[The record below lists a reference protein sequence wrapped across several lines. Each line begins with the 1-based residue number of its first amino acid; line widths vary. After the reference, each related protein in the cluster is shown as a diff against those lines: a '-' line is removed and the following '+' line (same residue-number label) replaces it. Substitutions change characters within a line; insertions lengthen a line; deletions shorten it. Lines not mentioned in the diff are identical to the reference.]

1 MISYKNIGLLD
12 LRRGTPE
19 ALANIQSL
27 INIGTLLLSESQLAH
42 IGHIRQTNVGSVF
55 TLPEGQEIDLVQQN
69 GDFDIDNAFLE
80 GVPSQVLMIV
90 NGNLKIAGDVSAQD
104 FDKLF
109 RAVINGNAQVPSR
122 LKAAFAIK
130 SEVNGEVLYFDPGD
144 VLVKSPLIL
153 SEENLWSFAPDS
165 VVRVERL
172 VAVNPIPAH
181 TLKETFSAFKVK
193 TVVATQEMMRSIAP
207 LVVDYHQV
215 EKHLVPDD
223 YTYFDALD
231 LNESSLKALKG
242 DKLYVAG
249 KLTIKELGD
258 QWEANLGK
266 VQAIICGSCAVKEHY
281 VDAVNK
287 RIVRSGN
294 FKVLA
299 KCSRENYGKLNLT
312 PAYLE
317 SVTDLVLGN
326 YGKLAIQEDVTP
338 ELFATAV
345 KRIENYGKI
354 TCSKALYPAVMAAVH
369 SNYGVVRALEDAPV
383 SGAASANSEGD
394 GRDRDAQ
401 DWEADTEVV
410 NLDSFRL

>member
-12 LRRGTPE
+12 LRKGTPE
-19 ALANIQSL
+19 ALANIQSMT
-27 INIGTLLLSESQLAH
+27 NIGTLLLREGQVSQ
-42 IGHIRQTNVGSVF
+42 IGHIRQVNVGSVF
-55 TLPEGQEIDLVQQN
+55 TLPEDQEVALVQQN
-69 GDFDIDNAFLE
+69 GDFEIDNAFLE
-80 GVPSQVLMIV
+80 GVPGQVLLIV
-90 NGNLKIAGDVSAQD
+90 NGNLKIKADVAVQGFESV
-104 FDKLF
+104 F
-109 RAVINGNAQVPSR
+109 RAVVNGNAQVPNR

-130 SEVNGEVLYFDPGD
+130 CEVNGEVMYFDPGD
-144 VLVKSPLIL
+144 VLVQTPLVL
-153 SEENLWSFAPDS
+153 SADSLWSFAPGS

-172 VAVNPIPAH
+172 VAVQPIPAQ
-181 TLKETFSAFKVK
+181 TLTETFSAFKVK
-193 TVVATQEMMRSIAP
+193 SVVATQEMLRALAP
-207 LVVDYHQV
+207 LVADYHQV
-215 EKHLVPDD
+215 EKHLVPED

-231 LNESSLKALKG
+231 LNESSLKTLKA
-242 DKLYVAG
+242 DKLYVSG

-258 QWEANLGK
+258 QWETELGK

-287 RIVRSGN
+287 RIVRAGN

-312 PAYLE
+312 AAYLE

-354 TCSKALYPAVMAAVH
+354 TCSKALYPAVMATVH
-369 SNYGVVRALEDAPV
+369 SNYGVVRALESASEPGSA
-383 SGAASANSEGD
+383 SGNGEGD
-394 GRDRDAQ
+394 DRDRDAQ
-401 DWEADTEVV
+401 GWEADTEIV
-410 NLDSFRL
+410 NLESFRL